1 MIPDQDE
8 RNNFVIQMQYYAQ
21 RSYKRITFLSGDVH
35 CAVVGVFKTLVREK
49 KQSDIEPSKDFR
61 YMLNVVTSEYN
72 TTHEGTYRTKIYV
85 CE

>member
-1 MIPDQDE
+1 M
-8 RNNFVIQMQYYAQ
+8 
-21 RSYKRITFLSGDVH
+21 SGDVH

-72 TTHEGTYRTKIYV
+72 TIHEGTYRT
-85 CE
+85 